1 MSFAHR
7 VAAFVTAASF
17 LLASCG
23 GGGGSSAGNN
33 PNPGTTPA
41 SVYAVPAQLF
51 LSSAEVSQILSQAV
65 GEAQARNLPSVISV
79 VDRVGNVLAVYEM
92 TGARARARAEDNPS
106 GNTNLDVQGVDF
118 PASMGSIAKAITA
131 AYLSSSGNAFTTRT
145 ASNIVQE
152 HFPKAPNTAGLESGP
167 LFGVQFSSLP
177 CSDLV
182 RRFGADG
189 LTGPKRSPLG
199 LSADPGAVP
208 LYKNGVVVGGIGVMG
223 DGDYGADSNAID
235 TDDDAE
241 EYIALAGSTGFEAP
255 DAIRANRISIDGTL
269 LDFIDA
275 TRDKLAG
282 NGAAPAL
289 AGAGSFVTVRG
300 YFTAGAPLDGTPYG
314 STTSGIRQATATERN
329 GGSVIDNPDA
339 FILVDTANQN
349 RFPLRAGTDTGDVAQ
364 PLTQAEVKAVLEE
377 AFIVMSRAR
386 GAIRQPLDSRAQ
398 VTISIVDTRGS
409 VLGLARS
416 PDAPVFGTDVAL
428 QKARTAAFFSGPN
441 AAADLTAN
449 PLADVR
455 DFVTRVRAFLN
466 DPAALTGSTAFAERP
481 IGLLARPYFPD
492 GQIGTP
498 NGPLS
503 RPIADF
509 NPFSTGLQS
518 ALIIT
523 NLAEH
528 IFFVQG
534 GSAGGGGG
542 APGDTPTRC
551 TKLPDIGG
559 TGQNRLQNGIQIFPG
574 GVPIYR
580 GNTLIGAIGI
590 SGDGIDQD
598 DMIAF
603 LGLYNGG
610 RRAGTIGHADPAIRI
625 SQKSFPTA
633 DGGFLPYVQCPFA
646 PFIDTAD
653 QNVCQGK

>member
-1 MSFAHR
+1 MM
-7 VAAFVTAASF
+7 
-17 LLASCG
+17 
-23 GGGGSSAGNN
+23 
-33 PNPGTTPA
+33 P
-41 SVYAVPAQLF
+41 
-51 LSSAEVSQILSQAV
+51 
-65 GEAQARNLPSVISV
+65 RNIS
-79 VDRVGNVLAVYEM
+79 
-92 TGARARARAEDNPS
+92 
-106 GNTNLDVQGVDF
+106 
-118 PASMGSIAKAITA
+118 
-131 AYLSSSGNAFTTRT
+131 
-145 ASNIVQE
+145 
-152 HFPKAPNTAGLESGP
+152 
-167 LFGVQFSSLP
+167 
-177 CSDLV
+177 
-182 RRFGADG
+182 
-189 LTGPKRSPLG
+189 RS
-199 LSADPGAVP
+199 
-208 LYKNGVVVGGIGVMG
+208 
-223 DGDYGADSNAID
+223 
-235 TDDDAE
+235 
-241 EYIALAGSTGFEAP
+241 AGSTGFEAP

-449 PLADVR
+449 PAGRRARFR
-455 DFVTRVRAFLN
+455 D
-466 DPAALTGSTAFAERP
+466 
-481 IGLLARPYFPD
+481 ARPRLPERSGGAHRLDRLRRTADRPAGPPLFPD
-492 GQIGTP
+492 GQIGTAE
-498 NGPLS
+498 
-503 RPIADF
+503 RPALPPDR
-509 NPFSTGLQS
+509 GLQPLLHRAAI

-574 GVPIYR
+574 GVPHLSRQHAYR
-580 GNTLIGAIGI
+580 R
-590 SGDGIDQD
+590 DRH
-598 DMIAF
+598 F
-603 LGLYNGG
+603 G
-610 RRAGTIGHADPAIRI
+610 RRHRSG
-625 SQKSFPTA
+625 
-633 DGGFLPYVQCPFA
+633 
-646 PFIDTAD
+646 
-653 QNVCQGK
+653 